1 MARFHDLL
9 ESLTD
14 EQLAVLPEGITAA
27 LREEYDNDL
36 SISNA
41 AVQER
46 ESRISARDALIAEK
60 EAEAIKLKAANWDM
74 LQATPAPKPAT
85 DEDESDDDESD
96 DDDIFGN

>member
-46 ESRISARDALIAEK
+46 ETRIAARDAAIAEK

-74 LQATPAPKPAT
+74 LQATPAPTPAT